1 MRRIIKQVT
10 TILFMVLIFEEV
22 SSGQDTSSSAQQ
34 LNLDYEVLM
43 DVPKPIPAI
52 FSIFCIDF
60 SYLRWLKAMQLCVYG
75 EHLIVSDLPSDSYYN
90 DAFESTFIFD
100 ESVIKKSQRR
110 CKVCKNKMCIVHY
123 RNYYDEQHTLMKG
136 GSFRLCP
143 YCGEKECIMF
153 VN

>member
-43 DVPKPIPAI
+43 DVPKPIPSI

-75 EHLIVSDLPSDSYYN
+75 EHLIDSDLPSDSYYN

>member
-43 DVPKPIPAI
+43 DVPKTIPAI

-75 EHLIVSDLPSDSYYN
+75 EHLIDSDLPSDSYYN

>member
-75 EHLIVSDLPSDSYYN
+75 EHLIDSDLPSDSYYN

-100 ESVIKKSQRR
+100 ESVIKNRSEDVKYAKIK
-110 CKVCKNKMCIVHY
+110 CV
-123 RNYYDEQHTLMKG
+123 
-136 GSFRLCP
+136 
-143 YCGEKECIMF
+143 
-153 VN
+153 